1 MARVY
6 RDNPGNISEILPYVI
21 TDEST
26 IAQNIIMA
34 QKCYF
39 YDASSFRKHSTWTEL
54 KYIAMYIRKNHG
66 VVIITRTIL
75 MEICSA
81 KGEIWDEHI
90 VFFKKMYELGIK
102 IILMYEENVF
112 NAMYFCYSATE
123 INQCLKYAVRT
134 CKSKLGAVEKIVSQ
148 NKFLEKEVLSQEPTM
163 GKSLVKRFFSEMRR
177 NKSAL
182 DNMGEELIT
191 ICMHMLSNI
200 PELIQYKYIM
210 FTEDK
215 GAVLL
220 LGKATKNIYDILKK
234 RMMAAITTPK
244 LLQEMIENELVNDIS
259 IVCGLLEAEHNSD
272 YIRIF
277 CCEEYDL
284 EPDSKVMTCNELAE
298 KLLEKNKIHIFY

>member
-1 MARVY
+1 MARIY
-6 RDNPGNISEILPYVI
+6 RDSPDNISEILPYVI
-21 TDEST
+21 TDEGML
-26 IAQNIIMA
+26 ARNIIMA

-39 YDASSFRKHSTWTEL
+39 YDASALRKHAMMPEL
-54 KYIAMYIRKNHG
+54 MAAYIQNNHG

-81 KGEIWDEHI
+81 KGEIWDKHI

-112 NAMYFCYSATE
+112 TVMYFCYSATE

-134 CKSKLGAVEKIVSQ
+134 CKSKLGAVERVISQ
-148 NKFLEKEVLSQEPTM
+148 NKSLEREVLSQKTTT
-163 GKSLVKRFFSEMRR
+163 GKGLVKRFFSEMRK
-177 NKSAL
+177 NKNAL
-182 DNMGEELIT
+182 DNMGEELLT

-200 PELIQYKYIM
+200 PELSQYKYIM

-220 LGKATKNIYDILKK
+220 SGKAEKNIYDILKK
-234 RMMAAITTPK
+234 KTISAVTTPK
-244 LLQEMIENELVNDIS
+244 MLQEMIEMKLLNDIS
-259 IVCGLLEAEHNSD
+259 IVCRILESEHNSD

-284 EPDSKVMTCNELAE
+284 EPDSKVMTCKELAE
-298 KLLEKNKIHIFY
+298 KMLEKKKIHIFY